1 MHELSIVMEVVKQ
14 VEKLAKDNNVDKVK
28 SVTVEVGEV
37 SGVVKEYF
45 LDAFKWMCSKTPLMK
60 ECELNYITIE
70 AISYC
75 QDCKKTYPTTKYAK
89 ECPYCHSNKTY
100 LVSGRDFM
108 IKDIKVISKGE
119 N

>member
-14 VEKLAKDNNVDKVK
+14 VEKLAQQNHVTKVK

-37 SGVVKEYF
+37 SGVVQEYF
-45 LDAFKWMCSKTPLMK
+45 LDAFNWMCKKNELMK
-60 ECELNYITIE
+60 ECELNYITIQ

-75 QDCKKTYPTTKYAK
+75 QDCKRTYPTTQYAK

-100 LVSGRDFM
+100 LVSGKDFM
-108 IKDIKVISKGE
+108 IKEIKVV
-119 N
+119 

>member
-14 VEKLAKDNNVDKVK
+14 VYKLAKDNHVTKVK

-37 SGVVKEYF
+37 SGVVKSYF
-45 LDAFKWMCSKTPLMK
+45 VDAFNWAKERNELLK

-75 QDCKKTYPTTKYAK
+75 QDCKKTYPTTRFAK
-89 ECPYCHSNKTY
+89 ECPYCHSTRTY
-100 LVSGRDFM
+100 LVSGKDFM
-108 IKDIKVISKGE
+108 IKEIKVI
-119 N
+119 

>member
-14 VEKLAKDNNVDKVK
+14 VDKLAQENHVQKVK

-37 SGVVKEYF
+37 SGVVKDYF
-45 LDAFKWMCSKTPLMK
+45 VDAFNWAKNRNDLLK

-75 QDCKKTYPTTKYAK
+75 EDCKKTYPTTKYAK
-89 ECPYCHSNKTY
+89 ECPYCHSERTY

-108 IKDIKVISKGE
+108 IKEIKVI
-119 N
+119 

>member
-14 VEKLAKDNNVDKVK
+14 VDKLAKENHVEKVK

-37 SGVVKEYF
+37 SGVVKNYF
-45 LDAFKWMCSKTPLMK
+45 VDAFNWAKNRNELLK

-75 QDCKKTYPTTKYAK
+75 EDCKKTYPTTKYAK
-89 ECPYCHSNKTY
+89 ECPYCHSERTY

-108 IKDIKVISKGE
+108 IKEIKVI
-119 N
+119 

>member
-14 VEKLAKDNNVDKVK
+14 VEKLAKENHVEKVK

-37 SGVVKEYF
+37 SGVVKDYF
-45 LDAFKWMCSKTPLMK
+45 VDAFNWMRSKNELLK
-60 ECELNYITIE
+60 DCELNYITIE

-75 QDCKKTYPTTKYAK
+75 EDCKKTYPTTRFAK

-100 LVSGRDFM
+100 LVSGKDFM
-108 IKDIKVISKGE
+108 IKQIEVI
-119 N
+119 

>member
-14 VEKLAKDNNVDKVK
+14 VDKIAQENHVQKVK

-37 SGVVKEYF
+37 SGVVKDYF
-45 LDAFKWMCSKTPLMK
+45 VDAFNWAKNRNELLK

-75 QDCKKTYPTTKYAK
+75 EDCKKTYPTTKYAK
-89 ECPYCHSNKTY
+89 ECPYCHSERTY

-108 IKDIKVISKGE
+108 IKEIKVI
-119 N
+119 

>member
-14 VEKLAKDNNVDKVK
+14 VEKLAKEHNVTQVK

-37 SGVVKEYF
+37 SGVVYDYF
-45 LDAFKWMCSKTPLMK
+45 VDAFNWMCKKNELMK
-60 ECELNYITIE
+60 ECELNYITIQ

-89 ECPYCHSNKTY
+89 ECPYCHSAHTY
-100 LVSGRDFM
+100 LVAGKDFM
-108 IKDIKVISKGE
+108 IKDIKVI
-119 N
+119 

>member
-14 VEKLAKDNNVDKVK
+14 VEKLAKEHNVTQVK

-37 SGVVKEYF
+37 SGVVYDYF
-45 LDAFKWMCSKTPLMK
+45 VDAFNWMCKKNELMK
-60 ECELNYITIE
+60 ECELNYITIQ

-89 ECPYCHSNKTY
+89 ECPYCHSTHTY
-100 LVSGRDFM
+100 LVLGKDFM
-108 IKDIKVISKGE
+108 IKDIKVI
-119 N
+119 

>member
-14 VEKLAKDNNVDKVK
+14 VENLAKEHNVTKVK

-37 SGVVKEYF
+37 SGVVYDYF
-45 LDAFKWMCSKTPLMK
+45 VDAFNWMCKKNDLMK

-75 QDCKKTYPTTKYAK
+75 QDCKKTYPTTRFAK
-89 ECPYCHSNKTY
+89 ECPYCHSIRTY
-100 LVSGRDFM
+100 LVSGKDFM
-108 IKDIKVISKGE
+108 IKEIKVL
-119 N
+119 

>member
-1 MHELSIVMEVVKQ
+1 MHELNIVMEVVKQ
-14 VEKLAKDNNVDKVK
+14 VDRLAKEHHVEKVK

-45 LDAFKWMCSKTPLMK
+45 VDAFDWMRKKNELLK

-70 AISYC
+70 AITYC
-75 QDCKKTYPTTKYAK
+75 EDCKHTYPTTKYAK
-89 ECPYCHSNKTY
+89 ECPYCHSTKTY

-108 IKDIKVISKGE
+108 IKEIKAI
-119 N
+119 

>member
-28 SVTVEVGEV
+28 SVTIEVGEV
-37 SGVVKEYF
+37 SGVVKSYF
-45 LDAFKWMCSKTPLMK
+45 LDAFNWMCKKTPLMS
-60 ECELNYITIE
+60 ECELNYIEIQ

-75 QDCKKTYPTTKYAK
+75 EDCKKTYPTTKYGR
-89 ECPYCHSNKTY
+89 ECPYCHSPKTY

-108 IKDIKVISKGE
+108 IKDIKVIRQGD
-119 N
+119 

>member
-45 LDAFKWMCSKTPLMK
+45 LDAFKWMC
-60 ECELNYITIE
+60 ELNYITIQ

-75 QDCKKTYPTTKYAK
+75 TNCKKTYPTTKYAK
-89 ECPYCHSNKTY
+89 ECPYCHSDKTY
-100 LVSGRDFM
+100 LVSGKDFM

>member
-14 VEKLAKDNNVDKVK
+14 VEKLAEQNQVKKIK

-45 LDAFKWMCSKTPLMK
+45 LDAFNWMCKKNPLMQ
-60 ECELNYITIE
+60 ECELEYITIQ

-75 QDCKKTYPTTKYAK
+75 QDCKKTYPTTKFAK
-89 ECPYCHSNKTY
+89 ECPYCHSNRTY
-100 LVSGRDFM
+100 LVSGKDFM
-108 IKDIKVISKGE
+108 IKEIKVV
-119 N
+119 

>member
-14 VEKLAKDNNVDKVK
+14 VERLAKDNNVDKVK

-45 LDAFKWMCSKTPLMK
+45 LDAFKWMCNKTPLMK

-89 ECPYCHSNKTY
+89 ECPYCHSQKTY
-100 LVSGRDFM
+100 LVSGKDFM
-108 IKDIKVISKGE
+108 IKDIKVISKGDK
-119 N
+119 

>member
-28 SVTVEVGEV
+28 SVTIEVGEV
-37 SGVVKEYF
+37 SGVVKSYF
-45 LDAFKWMCSKTPLMK
+45 VDAFDWMCKKTPLMS
-60 ECELNYITIE
+60 ECELNYIEIQ

-75 QDCKKTYPTTKYAK
+75 EDCKKTYPTTKYGR
-89 ECPYCHSNKTY
+89 ECPYCHSPKTY

-108 IKDIKVISKGE
+108 IKDIKVISKGD
-119 N
+119 